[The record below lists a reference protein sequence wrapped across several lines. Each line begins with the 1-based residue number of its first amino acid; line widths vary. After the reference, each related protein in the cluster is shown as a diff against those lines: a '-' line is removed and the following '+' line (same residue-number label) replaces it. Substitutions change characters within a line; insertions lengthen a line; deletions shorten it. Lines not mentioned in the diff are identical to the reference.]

1 MNEEK
6 NREDFQKQYF
16 ETVVFN
22 DLKDSY
28 FPGIKYIR
36 DKYGDLGI
44 DCWVVYRRIVD
55 YRIKK
60 YGNSYMSDP
69 KEVFKTKEETLRDSQ
84 NVRKRKHN
92 RRYKEL

>member
-6 NREDFQKQYF
+6 NREGFQKQYF
-16 ETVVFN
+16 ETVAFN
-22 DLKDSY
+22 ELKDKY

-44 DCWVVYRRIVD
+44 DCWAVYRRIVD

-69 KEVFKTKEETLRDSQ
+69 KEVFKTKEEMLRDSQ
-84 NVRKRKHN
+84 NVRKRKH
-92 RRYKEL
+92 RQYKE

>member
-1 MNEEK
+1 MNEVK

-36 DKYGDLGI
+36 EKYGDLGI
-44 DCWVVYRRIVD
+44 DCWEVYRRVVD

-60 YGNSYMSDP
+60 YGNSYMINP
-69 KEVFKTKEETLRDSQ
+69 KDFPFKTKDEILNDAKSV
-84 NVRKRKHN
+84 NKARKRMLDK
-92 RRYKEL
+92 